1 MQAESGVLM
10 TAQNLKEPSFKFCV
24 KRKKKV
30 CHLQLIKQVHFW
42 NTISYSLHVCVCV
55 WESFSC
61 VQPFATLRTEALQA
75 PLSTGFSR
83 QEYWSGLPCPPPGD
97 LRDPVNETDP
107 PTLQADS
114 LPFELSG
121 LPFYNSLSRNQNCYL
136 KNNKLC
142 SFLYIVFQT

>member
-24 KRKKKV
+24 KRKKKSAT
-30 CHLQLIKQVHFW
+30 C
-42 NTISYSLHVCVCV
+42 SLLNKFTFEIPSPIVFMCVCV

-61 VQPFATLRTEALQA
+61 VRPFATLWTEALQA
-75 PLSTGFSR
+75 PLSMGFSR